1 MALAIN
7 AASARNRRRAQRR
20 RARLPRLRMDYIRQ
34 SVAVIEVWT
43 AATRA
48 NAGRLPAG
56 LVADA
61 ALVAIIEKA
70 ISSPW
75 RLIPSVLL
83 Q

>member
-48 NAGRLPAG
+48 NAGRL
-56 LVADA
+56 
-61 ALVAIIEKA
+61 ET
-70 ISSPW
+70 
-75 RLIPSVLL
+75 
-83 Q
+83 